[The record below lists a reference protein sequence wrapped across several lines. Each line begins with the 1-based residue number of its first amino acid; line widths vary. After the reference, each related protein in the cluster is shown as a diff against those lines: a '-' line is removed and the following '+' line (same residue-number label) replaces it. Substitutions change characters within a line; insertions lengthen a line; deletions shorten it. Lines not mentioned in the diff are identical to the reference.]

1 MIALSYLLE
10 DFLQIVTSFPAIIY
24 SVLLTVTIILA
35 LLTIVGLF
43 DIDGPEFDLDFDG
56 DGDGDVD
63 FSADAPTAEGLAGFM
78 LAWGL
83 TGVPITFVFSTLSLV
98 GWVICYQ
105 LVYFTFDYIPDGLLE
120 YLAGAVILVIS
131 FFASLPI
138 TAFMIKPLKGL
149 FSGAQAKS
157 NKHILGQVAVIR
169 SSKVTATFGEATF
182 NDGGAGLLL
191 RVRNSDDNTLKK
203 GDAVVLLQYNKTDG
217 TYLVIP
223 ESEFTQ

>member
-10 DFLQIVTSFPAIIY
+10 DFLSIITSFPAIIY

-35 LLTIVGLF
+35 FLTIVGLL
-43 DIDGPEFDLDFDG
+43 DIDGPEFDFNM
-56 DGDGDVD
+56 DGDVD

-83 TGVPITFVFSTLSLV
+83 TGVPITFIFSFLSLI

-131 FFASLPI
+131 FFVSLPI
-138 TAFMIKPLKGL
+138 TAFMIRPLKGL
-149 FSGAQAKS
+149 FSNAQAKS

-169 SSKVTATFGEATF
+169 SSKVTSNFGEATF

-191 RVRNSDDNTLKK
+191 RVRNGDDNTLKK
-203 GDAVVLLQYNKTDG
+203 GDAVVLLEYNKTDG

-223 ESEFTQ
+223 EAEFTQ

>member
-56 DGDGDVD
+56 DVD

-83 TGVPITFVFSTLSLV
+83 TGIPITIVFCVLSLV
-98 GWVICYQ
+98 GWFICYYA
-105 LVYFTFDYIPDGLLE
+105 VYLSFDYIPDGLLE